1 MSEKK
6 QNKTGKRPVRKSAVV
21 RIVIWSVVFCL
32 LGGLLTASLLGVAV
46 FGENGIFTWIGVISV
61 GRYSYDDASE
71 YSVGNAEIDDAI
83 TALTIN
89 WLAGDVIVTAAEGD
103 RIVITESYDG
113 DDDDLRLRWRV
124 EEGELSI
131 QFRKSALVGVSD
143 TTKKNLTVAIP
154 IVMLEAMDEV
164 EISGVTGNVTYEGN
178 ADDLSVNVMNGDLH
192 IAGDIGELD
201 VKAAQG
207 NVTFR
212 GGVRDG
218 EFECVDADVTMYL
231 EMATS
236 LNFEQVDGNVCLY
249 LSDEITGFSVE
260 MESLNNEIDVDA
272 FENARVD
279 GKTVKWGRA
288 GLRISVDGV
297 KNKLKIAKL
306 TND

>member
-32 LGGLLTASLLGVAV
+32 LGGLLTASLLGGAV

-89 WLAGDVIVTAAEGD
+89 WLVGDVIVTATEGD

-154 IVMLEAMDEV
+154 TIMLEAMDEV

-218 EFECVDADVTMYL
+218 EFECMDADVTMYL
-231 EMATS
+231 EMAAS